1 VTIETKEAP
10 VAGYIIAKVKVTDMD
25 KYKEYLKVTPATIA
39 KFGGKF
45 LVRGGD
51 IATLEGEEIKDR
63 VVILEFPSVEKAKT
77 WYYSTNYQ
85 DARKLREGAAQA
97 SFYAIDGVK

>member
-1 VTIETKEAP
+1 MP
-10 VAGYIIAKVKVTDMD
+10 GYIIAKVKVTDMD
-25 KYKEYLKVTPATIA
+25 QYKEYTKVTPSTIA

-51 IATLEGEEIKDR
+51 VATLEGEELSER
-63 VVILEFPSVEKAKT
+63 VVVLEFPSIDQAKA
-77 WYYSTNYQ
+77 WYYSPDYR

-97 SFYAIDGVK
+97 SFYAVDGVK

>member
-1 VTIETKEAP
+1 MP
-10 VAGYIIAKVKVTDMD
+10 GYIIAKVNVTDMD
-25 KYKEYLKVTPATIA
+25 KYKEYLKVTPGTIA

-51 IATLEGEEIKDR
+51 IATLEGEAINDR
-63 VVILEFPSVEKAKT
+63 LVVLEFPSIDKAKE
-77 WYYSTNYQ
+77 WYHSQDYQ
-85 DARKLREGAAQA
+85 DARKIRKGAAIA